1 MFQRRLRK
9 RFAPRREIELSETF
23 AWIPQTLRRIFLHQ
37 TGRERHAFAGRFEQR
52 IELPQRDRALL
63 ARAEIKR
70 MIFAHAGVAFA
81 LASLTRGALVE
92 LLHVSIEDA
101 NFFRARELR
110 AGRRRPRTFV
120 PTGKNQVGTVLI
132 LRLRHGE
139 QLHARVRMIA
149 RGRTR
154 GAKRRS
160 RFFKPTPEEGARKFR
175 IEALRP
181 IARNAGNFERVL
193 LPAEIRERGVSL
205 FEKL

>member
-1 MFQRRLRK
+1 
-9 RFAPRREIELSETF
+9 
-23 AWIPQTLRRIFLHQ
+23 
-37 TGRERHAFAGRFEQR
+37 
-52 IELPQRDRALL
+52 
-63 ARAEIKR
+63 

-110 AGRRRPRTFV
+110 AGRRRPRAFV

-160 RFFKPTPEEGARKFR
+160 RFFKPAQEEGAQKFR
-175 IEALRP
+175 IETLRP
-181 IARNAGNFERVL
+181 IARDADNFERVL

-205 FEKL
+205 FEKLCERAERRKKRQRAQCLGDRLKFLIGACGTEFAQNFEIVQQHFAVTFAQNFFEGGPAKSRRQNCGIGERV

>member
-23 AWIPQTLRRIFLHQ
+23 ARIPQTLRRIFLHQ

-92 LLHVSIEDA
+92 LLHAAIEVMNLFGA
-101 NFFRARELR
+101 CELR
-110 AGRRRPRTFV
+110 SGWRGPCPFV
-120 PTGKNQVGTVLI
+120 PACKN
-132 LRLRHGE
+132 
-139 QLHARVRMIA
+139 
-149 RGRTR
+149 
-154 GAKRRS
+154 
-160 RFFKPTPEEGARKFR
+160 
-175 IEALRP
+175 
-181 IARNAGNFERVL
+181 
-193 LPAEIRERGVSL
+193 
-205 FEKL
+205 